1 MNKIHEDPMQ
11 TLVSSMLTELGEDP
25 TRDGLVKTPRRVAD
39 AMRFLTRGYHQDP
52 RELIHG
58 AVFEEDCDEMVLVKD
73 IDIFSMCEHHMLP
86 FFGRAHIAYLPSGRV
101 LGLSKLARVAEVFAR
116 RLQVQERLTRQIAT
130 TLMEELRPRGVAVV
144 VEAAHL
150 CMVMRGVEKQ
160 NAVTITSSLLGE
172 FKVNPATRAEFFAHV
187 RAPGIHGR

>member
-1 MNKIHEDPMQ
+1 MNKMHEDPMQ
-11 TLVSSMLTELGEDP
+11 PLVSSMLTELGEDP
-25 TRDGLVKTPRRVAD
+25 TRDGLLKTPRRVAD

-58 AVFEEDCDEMVLVKD
+58 AVFEEECDEMVLVKD
-73 IDIFSMCEHHMLP
+73 IDVFSMCEHHMLP
-86 FFGRAHIAYLPSGRV
+86 FFGRAHIAYLPAGRV
-101 LGLSKLARVAEVFAR
+101 LGLSKLARVTEVFAR

-144 VEAAHL
+144 IEATHL

-160 NAVTITSSLLGE
+160 NSATVTSSLLGE
-172 FKVNPATRAEFFAHV
+172 FKDNPATRAEFFAHV
-187 RAPGIHGR
+187 RAPGIHRR